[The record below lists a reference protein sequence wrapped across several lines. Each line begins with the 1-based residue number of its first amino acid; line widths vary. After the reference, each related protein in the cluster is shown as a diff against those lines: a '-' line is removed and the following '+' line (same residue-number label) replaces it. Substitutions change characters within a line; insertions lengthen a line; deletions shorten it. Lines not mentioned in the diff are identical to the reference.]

1 MKPMMETHINAH
13 VLARL
18 MAKSAIDQEL
28 RSQCVRVTLVPPREI
43 KERATAYLATHPEVW
58 TEAVERARQIDE
70 ALARKASRRKER
82 SRLAK

>member
-28 RSQCVRVTLVPPREI
+28 RSQGVRVTLVPPREI